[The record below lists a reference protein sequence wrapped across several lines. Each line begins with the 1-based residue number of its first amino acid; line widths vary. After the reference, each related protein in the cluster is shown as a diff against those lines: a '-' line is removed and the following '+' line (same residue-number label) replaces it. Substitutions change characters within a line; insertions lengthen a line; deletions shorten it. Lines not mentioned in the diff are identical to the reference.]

1 MGAVKIP
8 IAQLTPETLQSVIE
22 EFITREGTDYGKIE
36 VPLDTKLRQVKNLLE
51 SGMAVLI
58 YDAETQTCNIL
69 PVDDPVVKSLGE

>member
-8 IAQLTPETLQSVIE
+8 VDRLTPETLQGVVE

-36 VPLDTKLRQVKNLLE
+36 VPLDTKLRQVKNLLK

-58 YDAETQTCNIL
+58 YDSETQTCNIF
-69 PVDDPVVKSLGE
+69 PADDPVVKSLGG

>member
-8 IAQLTPETLQSVIE
+8 VDRLTPETLQGVVE

-58 YDAETQTCNIL
+58 YDTETQTCNIF
-69 PVDDPVVKSLGE
+69 PADDPVVKSLEG